1 MDNIPKGVPIRYP
14 ISIKVYDLNNTE
26 EIKKALTEYAL
37 KNNITQFDSRYIV
50 KATSHL
56 TSTNQFDTSNIG
68 FFLPLPSYY
77 ETPKIKPKLN
87 ADDTYLSVIKNYKG
101 PNFTFQQLWDLLNRD
116 NDNDDNDNDY
126 DVYSDSD
133 SDIEG
138 GSLRRK
144 TKKRRKSKTI
154 KRRKSKTKKRRKSKT
169 KKRR

>member
-101 PNFTFQQLWDLLNRD
+101 PNFTFQQLWDFLNQDDADDQD
-116 NDNDDNDNDY
+116 NADYYNVDDNDHID
-126 DVYSDSD
+126 
-133 SDIEG
+133 G
-138 GSLRRK
+138 GSS
-144 TKKRRKSKTI
+144 KRRRI

-169 KKRR
+169 KKRRKSKTKKRR